1 MIAADETFDGTWPY
15 QPRFFEGNGFRQH
28 YVDEGSTDEKND
40 NVIVLV
46 HGQPTWGYLYRN
58 FIPALTKIGRVIVPD
73 HMGFGKSETP
83 QDKAYSI
90 REHTDNLENL
100 LKSLDVKNITL
111 VVQDWGGPIGS
122 SFAMRNPDLIK
133 CICYCNGNVPWARVS
148 TGPMP
153 ELKWLSWVNSE
164 QYEPTISNLGSTVL
178 SVMKRIGIER
188 ADYID
193 ETWVR
198 AYSSAFPNLAECRG
212 AIQFPRN
219 ISERSTF
226 EFVQE
231 LYENYSLEKL
241 QAIPAMCV
249 VGDEDR
255 TTPADIR
262 VFGFQSMWPNGPV
275 VRLSGVGH
283 FLQEDAPETMSALVS
298 QFIQMNNPPGAVF
311 NEPSRAWNES
321 SKWTLAPDG

>member
-15 QPRFFEGNGFRQH
+15 RPHFFDGNGFRQH
-28 YVDEGSTDEKND
+28 YVDEGSTDGKND
-40 NVIVLV
+40 NVIVCV

-58 FIPALTKIGRVIVPD
+58 FIPSLTKLGRVIVPD

-83 QDKAYSI
+83 QEKAYSI
-90 REHTDNLENL
+90 REHTDNLEDL

-133 CICYCNGNVPWARVS
+133 CICYCNGNVPWARVP

-153 ELKWLSWVNSE
+153 EFKWLNWVNSE

-178 SVMKRIGIER
+178 SVMKRI
-188 ADYID
+188 
-193 ETWVR
+193 
-198 AYSSAFPNLAECRG
+198 
-212 AIQFPRN
+212 
-219 ISERSTF
+219 
-226 EFVQE
+226 
-231 LYENYSLEKL
+231 EKL

-275 VRLSGVGH
+275 IRLPGVGH
-283 FLQEDAPETMSALVS
+283 FLQEDAPEAVSALVS

-311 NEPSRAWNES
+311 NEPSREWNES
-321 SKWTLAPDG
+321 SKWALAPDG